1 MSAYFSSNQAMNVVV
16 TFWLQNIRDGQSYS
30 EALAYLKFRA
40 QSLKP
45 NPDTWLTSH
54 DSIRDEIKVYQDSEQ
69 LIGKHLVQELVYQN
83 QASLNTKYGDPMM
96 YAGCSTYDYFPSQF
110 VTRLMENYPG
120 LRVDM
125 YKELSKIFEV
135 TQSII
140 SQCAYSN
147 SWDYSLAAA
156 LCESVKHKLLKLM
169 SKRELG
175 QDKWKFN
182 ADFRE
187 HDAVE
192 PAKNSATLEVHQ
204 GRELIASKTVEVPF

>member
-69 LIGKHLVQELVYQN
+69 LIGKHLVEELVYQN
-83 QASLNTKYGDPMM
+83 KVSLNAKYGDPMM
-96 YAGCSTYDYFPSQF
+96 YSGCSTYDYFTSQF
-110 VTRLMENYPG
+110 VTRLMQNYPG

-125 YKELSKIFEV
+125 YKELSKVFEV
-135 TQSII
+135 TESII
-140 SQCAYSN
+140 SQCAYSD
-147 SWDYSLAAA
+147 SWGYSLAAA
-156 LCESVKHKLLKLM
+156 LCESVKHKILKLM

-175 QDKWKFN
+175 QDTWKFN

-204 GRELIASKTVEVPF
+204 GRELIASKTVEVCF